1 VRETF
6 RTKHDIIL
14 EKNIE
19 MNFGTDKQTKQ
30 DLNLFSKL
38 KGDLS
43 IFDYYNLTK
52 TKGGYLELE
61 KLMESPSCDL
71 NEINQRIE
79 TIRFISDHQ
88 VKFDFDK
95 DALDFIEHYLNQNTD
110 ILRSNLIDS
119 SLSWLKNKIK
129 PSNEY
134 YIITRGLEYL
144 KGYIQE
150 LSVLV
155 NGLNHAAVP
164 VLFTNL
170 VQAVGEFGALP
181 RIKKILNPKHEN
193 FTSLELSRLDNLI
206 RSNEKGRVME
216 LLRLTYQLD
225 AYMSL
230 TETAKDKN
238 LAFPEFSESDTPC
251 LNIKGFYHP
260 FLEAPVANDIET
272 DSHQNLCFVSGAN
285 MAGKSTFLKSIGLCL
300 YLAHVGFPVPA
311 KSMSCS
317 VFMGLYSTINISDDI
332 EKGHSHYYSEVKRVK
347 EIALQIRD
355 KKKVF
360 VIFDELFRG
369 TNVKDAYDA
378 TLLVTS
384 GFVKIK
390 SSLFFISTH
399 IVEVGHELEKL
410 EGTCFKCFSSRLDE
424 GKPKY
429 DYKLEEGI
437 SSERLGLT
445 IVENEGIMAI
455 IEEVVA
461 DSAINV

>member
-1 VRETF
+1 
-6 RTKHDIIL
+6 
-14 EKNIE
+14 

-30 DLNLFSKL
+30 DLNLFSKQ

-43 IFDYYNLTK
+43 VFDYYNRTK
-52 TKGGYLELE
+52 TKGGCLALET
-61 KLMESPSCDL
+61 LMESPSCDL

-79 TIRFISDHQ
+79 TIRFISEHQ
-88 VKFDFDK
+88 VKYEFDK

-110 ILRSNLIDS
+110 ILRSNVIDS
-119 SLSWLKNKIK
+119 SLSWLKNKIQ
-129 PSNEY
+129 PTNEY

-144 KGYIQE
+144 KGYIQD
-150 LSVLV
+150 LSFLV
-155 NGLNHAAVP
+155 NGFNQTEVP
-164 VLFTNL
+164 VFFINL
-170 VQAVGEFGALP
+170 IQIVREFEALP
-181 RIKKILNPKHEN
+181 SIKKILNPKHVK
-193 FTSLELSRLDNLI
+193 FSSLELSHLDNLI
-206 RSNEKGRVME
+206 RSNEKERVLE

-230 TETAKDKN
+230 AETAADKN
-238 LAFPEFSESDTPC
+238 LAFPEFSESDTPY

-260 FLEAPVANDIET
+260 FLEAPIANDIET

-300 YLAHVGFPVPA
+300 YLAHIGFPVPA
-311 KSMSCS
+311 KSMNSS
-317 VFMGLYSTINISDDI
+317 IFKGLYSTINISDDI

-347 EIALQIRD
+347 EVALQIKD
-355 KKKVF
+355 KKNVF

-410 EGTCFKCFSSRLDE
+410 EGTCFKCFSSCLEE

-445 IVENEGIMAI
+445 IVENENIMEI
-455 IEEVVA
+455 IEEIVA
-461 DSAINV
+461 DSAVKV

>member
-1 VRETF
+1 M
-6 RTKHDIIL
+6 I
-14 EKNIE
+14 
-19 MNFGTDKQTKQ
+19 FGTDKQTKQ

-43 IFDYYNLTK
+43 VFDYYNRTK

-61 KLMESPSCDL
+61 NLMESPSCDL

-79 TIRFISDHQ
+79 TIRFINDHQ
-88 VKFDFDK
+88 VKYNFDK

-110 ILRSNLIDS
+110 ILRCNLIDS
-119 SLSWLKNKIK
+119 SLTWVKNKIK
-129 PSNEY
+129 PTNEY
-134 YIITRGLEYL
+134 YIIARGVEYV
-144 KGYIQE
+144 KTYIQG

-155 NGLNHAAVP
+155 NGFNQADVP
-164 VLFTNL
+164 VFFTNL
-170 VQAVGEFGALP
+170 VQAVGEFEALP
-181 RIKKILNPKHEN
+181 RIKKILNPKHDK
-193 FTSLELSRLDNLI
+193 FSSLELSRLDNLI
-206 RSNEKGRVME
+206 RRNEKGPVLE

-225 AYMSL
+225 AYMSVA
-230 TETAKDKN
+230 ETAGDKS
-238 LAFPEFSESDTPC
+238 LAFPEYIESEAPC
-251 LNIKGFYHP
+251 LKIEGFYHP

-272 DSHQNLCFVSGAN
+272 GSHQNLCFVSGAN

-311 KSMSCS
+311 KSMTCS
-317 VFMGLYSTINISDDI
+317 VFRGLYSTINISDDI

-347 EIALQIRD
+347 DIALKIREH
-355 KKKVF
+355 KKVF

-410 EGTCFKCFSSRLDE
+410 EGTSFKCFSSRLED

-445 IVENEGIMAI
+445 IVENEGIM
-455 IEEVVA
+455 EVIDEIVA
-461 DSAINV
+461 HSAVKV

>member
-1 VRETF
+1 M
-6 RTKHDIIL
+6 I
-14 EKNIE
+14 
-19 MNFGTDKQTKQ
+19 FGTDKQTKQ
-30 DLNLFSKL
+30 DLNLFSKS

-43 IFDYYNLTK
+43 VFDFYNRTK
-52 TKGGYLELE
+52 TKGGLLKLEN
-61 KLMESPSCDL
+61 LMESPSCDL

-79 TIRFISDHQ
+79 TIRFICDHQ
-88 VKFDFDK
+88 VKYNFDK

-119 SLSWLKNKIK
+119 SLTWVKNQIK

-134 YIITRGLEYL
+134 YIITRGVEYV
-144 KGYIQE
+144 KTYIQG

-155 NGLNHAAVP
+155 NGFNQADVP
-164 VLFTNL
+164 VFFTKL
-170 VQAVGEFGALP
+170 VQAVGEFEALP
-181 RIKKILNPKHEN
+181 RIKKILNSKHDQ
-193 FTSLELSRLDNLI
+193 FSTLELSHLDNLI
-206 RSNEKGRVME
+206 RSNEKGRVLE

-225 AYMSL
+225 AYMSVA
-230 TETAKDKN
+230 ETAGEKS
-238 LAFPEFSESDTPC
+238 LAFPEYIESEAPC
-251 LNIKGFYHP
+251 LKIEGFYHP

-272 DSHQNLCFVSGAN
+272 GSHQNLCFVSGAN

-311 KSMSCS
+311 KSMTCS
-317 VFMGLYSTINISDDI
+317 VFKGLYSTINISDDI

-347 EIALQIRD
+347 DIALKIREY
-355 KKKVF
+355 KKVF

-390 SSLFFISTH
+390 TSLFFISTH

-410 EGTCFKCFSSRLDE
+410 DGTCFKCFSSRLEE

-437 SSERLGLT
+437 SAERLGLT
-445 IVENEGIMAI
+445 IVENEKIMEI
-455 IEEVVA
+455 IEELVA
-461 DSAINV
+461 ESAAKVKVY

>member
-1 VRETF
+1 M
-6 RTKHDIIL
+6 I
-14 EKNIE
+14 
-19 MNFGTDKQTKQ
+19 FGTDKQTKQ
-30 DLNLFSKL
+30 DLNLFSKI

-43 IFDYYNLTK
+43 VFDYYNRTK
-52 TKGGYLELE
+52 TKGGCLQLES
-61 KLMESPSCDL
+61 LMENPSSDL
-71 NEINQRIE
+71 SVIKQRVE
-79 TIRFISDHQ
+79 TIRFISDHR
-88 VKFDFDK
+88 VKYEFDK

-119 SLSWLKNKIK
+119 SLSWVKNKVK
-129 PSNEY
+129 PTNEH

-144 KGYIQE
+144 KGYIQR
-150 LSVLV
+150 LSILV
-155 NGLNHAAVP
+155 NRFDHAEAP
-164 VLFTNL
+164 VFIRNL
-170 VQAVGEFGALP
+170 IQAVREFEALP
-181 RIKKILNPKHEN
+181 RIKKIVKSQSDG
-193 FTSLELSRLDNLI
+193 FSSRELSRLDSLI
-206 RSNEKGRVME
+206 RAKEKGRVLE

-230 TETAKDKN
+230 AETARDKN
-238 LAFPEFSESDTPC
+238 LSFPDCSESDTPY
-251 LNIKGFYHP
+251 LKIEGFYHP
-260 FLEAPVANDIET
+260 FLEKPVVNDIET
-272 DSHQNLCFVSGAN
+272 GSHQNLCFVSGAN

-311 KSMSCS
+311 KSMKCS
-317 VFMGLYSTINISDDI
+317 VFKGLYSTINISDDI

-355 KKKVF
+355 KKNVF

-410 EGTCFKCFSSRLDE
+410 EGTCFKCFKSRLE
-424 GKPKY
+424 AGKPKY

-445 IVENEGIMAI
+445 IVENEGIMAVI
-455 IEEVVA
+455 DEVVA
-461 DSAINV
+461 NSAVNV

>member
-1 VRETF
+1 MRETF
-6 RTKHDIIL
+6 RIKHGIIL
-14 EKNIE
+14 EKHIE

-30 DLNLFSKL
+30 DLNLFSKQ

-43 IFDYYNLTK
+43 VFDYYNRTK
-52 TKGGYLELE
+52 TKGGCLELE
-61 KLMESPSCDL
+61 MLMESPSCDL

-88 VKFDFDK
+88 IKFDFDK

-110 ILRSNLIDS
+110 ILRSNVIDS
-119 SLSWLKNKIK
+119 SLTWLKNKIK
-129 PSNEY
+129 PTNEY

-144 KGYIQE
+144 KGYIQR
-150 LSVLV
+150 LSILV
-155 NGLNHAAVP
+155 NGFNQAEVP
-164 VLFTNL
+164 VFFINL
-170 VQAVGEFGALP
+170 IQVVRDFEALP
-181 RIKKILNPKHEN
+181 RIKKILNPKHMK
-193 FTSLELSRLDNLI
+193 FSSLELSRLDNLI
-206 RSNEKGRVME
+206 RSSEKGRVFE

-230 TETAKDKN
+230 AETAGDKN
-238 LAFPEFSESDTPC
+238 LTFPEYCESDTPY

-311 KSMSCS
+311 KSMRCS
-317 VFMGLYSTINISDDI
+317 VFKGLYSTINISDDI

-347 EIALQIRD
+347 EVALQIKD
-355 KKKVF
+355 KKNVF

-410 EGTCFKCFSSRLDE
+410 DGTCFKCFRSRLE
-424 GKPKY
+424 VGKPKY

-461 DSAINV
+461 DSAANV

>member
-1 VRETF
+1 
-6 RTKHDIIL
+6 
-14 EKNIE
+14 
-19 MNFGTDKQTKQ
+19 MSFGIDKQTQQ

-43 IFDYYNLTK
+43 VFDFYNRTK
-52 TKGGYLELE
+52 TKGGLLELE
-61 KLMESPSCDL
+61 NLMESPSCDL

-79 TIRFISDHQ
+79 TIRFICDNRL
-88 VKFDFDK
+88 KYEFDK

-119 SLSWLKNKIK
+119 SLTWVKNKIK
-129 PSNEY
+129 PTNEY

-144 KGYIQE
+144 KTYIQGF
-150 LSVLV
+150 SVLV
-155 NGLNHAAVP
+155 NYFNHAEVP
-164 VLFTNL
+164 VFFANL
-170 VQAVGEFGALP
+170 VQAVGEFEALP
-181 RIKKILNPKHEN
+181 RIKKILNTKHDK
-193 FTSLELSRLDNLI
+193 FSSLELSRLDNLI
-206 RSNEKGRVME
+206 RRKEKGRVLE

-230 TETAKDKN
+230 AETAGDKN
-238 LAFPEFSESDTPC
+238 LGFPEYSESDAPF
-251 LNIKGFYHP
+251 LKIEGLYHP
-260 FLEAPVANDIET
+260 FLDAPVSNDIET
-272 DSHQNLCFVSGAN
+272 ASHQNLCFVSGAN

-311 KSMSCS
+311 KSMTCS
-317 VFMGLYSTINISDDI
+317 VFKGLYSTINISDDI
-332 EKGHSHYYSEVKRVK
+332 EKGQSHYYSEVKRVK
-347 EIALQIRD
+347 DIALKIREH
-355 KKKVF
+355 KKVF

-378 TLLVTS
+378 TLLVTN

-410 EGTCFKCFSSRLDE
+410 EGTCFKCFSSRLEE

-437 SSERLGLT
+437 SSERFGLT
-445 IVENEGIMAI
+445 IVENEKIMEI

-461 DSAINV
+461 ESAVSS